1 MKERNFDWL
10 LQGCH
15 PLSEVAQA
23 YYPCEYNSSSIRSFR
38 KHSQGIPQLYADLLE
53 AEYTDKVTTLTPL
66 QIAIVIRHLGVP
78 NQAKEELEKQPFS

>member
-38 KHSQGIPQLYADLLE
+38 KHIKGIPQLYADLLE
-53 AEYTDKVTTLTPL
+53 AEYTDKVTTPTTDCDSDPASGRS
-66 QIAIVIRHLGVP
+66 QSGEGGTRKAAV
-78 NQAKEELEKQPFS
+78 

>member
-38 KHSQGIPQLYADLLE
+38 KHIKGIPQLYADLLE
-53 AEYTDKVTTLTPL
+53 AEYHTDPTTDCDSDPASGRSQSGEGGTRK
-66 QIAIVIRHLGVP
+66 AAV
-78 NQAKEELEKQPFS
+78 